1 MLYTQQQLFKKIKEL
16 KPLLYEKFGISRIAI
31 FGSYAI
37 NAQDEK
43 SDVDLIVELTK
54 PLGWAYFS
62 LPAFFEQQLHTKV
75 DITTKESLKPRIK
88 EQVLKQVV
96 YID

>member
-1 MLYTQQQLFKKIKEL
+1 MLYTQQQLFKKLKEL
-16 KPLLYEKFGISRIAI
+16 KPLLYEKYGIKRIGV

-62 LPAFFEQQLHTKV
+62 LPSFFEQQLHAKV
-75 DITTKESLKPRIK
+75 DVTTREAIKPRIK
-88 EQVLKQVV
+88 EQVLKQVI
-96 YID
+96 YIE